1 MKFAAQDKNGE
12 KVINCLRIY
21 GPQTVGEVVDHLGL
35 DRHRADSIM
44 RRLMCKGY
52 VEPTGERKGTGS
64 GRAAIYRWVDV
75 EDPEEVAEDDDRIRT
90 ASMYARAHALMMADE
105 LVRTLRTDYKPA
117 VFDPFRVLRVQVG
130 A

>member
-1 MKFAAQDKNGE
+1 MKFVGQDKNGE

-44 RRLMCKGY
+44 RRLLSKGY
-52 VEPTGERKGTGS
+52 VEPTGEHRKYNLRS
-64 GRAAIYRWVDV
+64 AIVYRWVDV
-75 EDPEEVAEDDDRIRT
+75 EDSEERGPMLNMYERT
-90 ASMYARAHALMMADE
+90 RAIAQADE
-105 LVRTLRTDYKPA
+105 LIGWLRCGYNKGQ
-117 VFDPFRVLRVQVG
+117 FDPFRVLRVQVG

>member
-1 MKFAAQDKNGE
+1 MKFVGQDKNGE

-44 RRLMCKGY
+44 RRLLSKGY
-52 VEPTGERKGTGS
+52 VEPTGEHRKYNLRS
-64 GRAAIYRWVDV
+64 AIVYRWVDV
-75 EDPEEVAEDDDRIRT
+75 EDSEERGPMLN
-90 ASMYARAHALMMADE
+90 MYERARAIAQADE
-105 LVRTLRTDYKPA
+105 LIGWLRCSYNRGQ
-117 VFDPFRVLRVQVG
+117 FDPFRVLRVQVG

>member
-1 MKFAAQDKNGE
+1 MKFVGQDKNGE

-44 RRLMCKGY
+44 RRLLNKGY
-52 VEPTGERKGTGS
+52 VEPTGEHRKYNLRS
-64 GRAAIYRWVDV
+64 AIVYRWVDV
-75 EDPEEVAEDDDRIRT
+75 EDSEERGPMLN
-90 ASMYARAHALMMADE
+90 MYERARAIAQADE
-105 LVRTLRTDYKPA
+105 LIGWLRCSYDRGQ
-117 VFDPFRVLRVQVG
+117 FDPFRVLRVQVG